1 MTIRIL
7 CIVAALIAA
16 VWLSYKIELSRGW
29 TAFFTLL
36 VSAAM
41 GFLATITPLNYEGYV
56 TTAKSYETRVV
67 SRYLAERTKP
77 PVMLATIVP
86 VVTPVRTGYRP
97 DYYVSVYNGESDPL
111 VFSVS
116 ATDYG
121 TLLEGKEVTV
131 TYYYIN
137 DTLYNVKLND
147 YDCAN
152 RIDLR
157 DSNIFTQHKL
167 LKEALNSKT
176 PKEGL

>member
-7 CIVAALIAA
+7 CIVITLIVA
-16 VWLSYKIELSRGW
+16 VWISYKIELSRGW

-77 PVMLATIVP
+77 PVMLATIIP

-116 ATDYG
+116 DTDYG

-152 RIDLR
+152 RINLR
-157 DSNIFTQHKL
+157 DSNIFTQYKL
-167 LKEALNSKT
+167 LEEALNSKT
-176 PKEGL
+176 HKEEL

>member
-7 CIVAALIAA
+7 CIVITLIVA
-16 VWLSYKIELSRGW
+16 VWVSREVNLSGGW
-29 TAFFTLL
+29 TVIFTLL
-36 VSAAM
+36 ASAAV
-41 GFLATITPLNYEGYV
+41 GFMAIIIPLNYEGYV

-77 PVMLATIVP
+77 PVMLATIIL

-116 ATDYG
+116 DTDYG
-121 TLLEGKEVTV
+121 ALLEGKEVTV

-152 RIDLR
+152 RINLR
-157 DSNIFTQHKL
+157 DSNIFTQYKL
-167 LKEALNSKT
+167 LEEALNSKT
-176 PKEGL
+176 HKEEL

>member
-7 CIVAALIAA
+7 CIVIAFIVA
-16 VWLSYKIELSRGW
+16 VWISYKIELSRGW

-97 DYYVSVYNGESDPL
+97 DCYVSVYNGESDPL

-116 ATDYG
+116 
-121 TLLEGKEVTV
+121 
-131 TYYYIN
+131 
-137 DTLYNVKLND
+137 DTD

-167 LKEALNSKT
+167 LEEALNSKT

>member
-16 VWLSYKIELSRGW
+16 VWISYKIELSRGW

-36 VSAAM
+36 VSAAV
-41 GFLATITPLNYEGYV
+41 GFLATITPLNYNGYV
-56 TTAKSYETRVV
+56 TTVKSYETRVV

-86 VVTPVRTGYRP
+86 GVTPVRTGYRP
-97 DYYVSVYNGESDPL
+97 DCYVSVYNGESDPL

-116 ATDYG
+116 DTDYG
-121 TLLEGKEVTV
+121 TLLEGTEVTV
-131 TYYYIN
+131 TYSYIN
-137 DTLYNVKLND
+137 DTLYDVKLND

-152 RIDLR
+152 RINLR

-167 LKEALNSKT
+167 LEEALNSKT
-176 PKEGL
+176 PKEEL